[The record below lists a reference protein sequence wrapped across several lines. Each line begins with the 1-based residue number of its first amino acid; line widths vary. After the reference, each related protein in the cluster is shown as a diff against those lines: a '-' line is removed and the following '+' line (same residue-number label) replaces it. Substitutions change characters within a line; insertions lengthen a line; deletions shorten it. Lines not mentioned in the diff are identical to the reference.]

1 MRLVR
6 HIGASRLG
14 PCSPAPR
21 AGSRAR
27 SLPIALAVG
36 AVLLTGCG
44 LLPSDS
50 DATPA
55 ASPTRHRTHTAA
67 PISTAAAAPSTTPEA
82 REASET
88 PTAEASPTADP
99 VTVTRYSD
107 KTSLLQLPVSPE
119 ALPGAPTG
127 LVSFA
132 EQQLTQM
139 WHDQFQD
146 ELGCQGI
153 AQVRVK
159 RTIPTQ
165 AYVDASWGDMTP
177 TCPQYAGNPGWWE
190 IWGSASDG
198 TWSVVLKGEGTAACA
213 DLVSAGV
220 RRAVYP
226 SCSDGTKK
234 VPNPV
239 G

>member
-1 MRLVR
+1 MRPVR
-6 HIGASRLG
+6 HITLA
-14 PCSPAPR
+14 
-21 AGSRAR
+21 AGT
-27 SLPIALAVG
+27 IAGVILMA
-36 AVLLTGCG
+36 GCG
-44 LLPSDS
+44 LLPADS

-55 ASPTRHRTHTAA
+55 ASPTTHRTHA
-67 PISTAAAAPSTTPEA
+67 PVASSAPAAPSRTAEV
-82 REASET
+82 SET
-88 PTAEASPTADP
+88 PSPAPSTGSTSGATAGTSSSPVA
-99 VTVTRYSD
+99 VTRYSD
-107 KTSLLQLPVSPE
+107 KTSLLQLPVSAE
-119 ALPGAPTG
+119 ALPGAPAG
-127 LVSFA
+127 LVPFA
-132 EQQLTQM
+132 EHQLTQM

-153 AQVRVK
+153 GQVRIK

-165 AYVDASWGDMTP
+165 AYVDVSWGDMTS

-190 IWGSASDG
+190 VWGSGGDG
-198 TWSVVLKGEGTAACA
+198 TWSVILKGEGTAACD

-226 SCSDGTKK
+226 SCSDGTYK